1 MEDLEVC
8 FLSVFSP
15 FFDRKLP
22 LLLPPALSLPSLS
35 SLSPLPLS
43 SLSPLSPF
51 SLSLPFS
58 QVQKE
63 QRECT
68 RGISETNER
77 DMEKCQ

>member
-1 MEDLEVC
+1 MEDSEVC

-22 LLLPPALSLPSLS
+22 LLLPPVLSLPSLS
-35 SLSPLPLS
+35 SPSPLPLS
-43 SLSPLSPF
+43 SLSPLSPS

-58 QVQKE
+58 QAQKVR
-63 QRECT
+63 RECM

-77 DMEKCQ
+77 DKEKCQ